1 MQTQTAEPVIQ
12 LQLPVTEV
20 NFILGLIGK
29 QPYDQVA
36 GLIDKIRAQ
45 AAPQLVA
52 FSQQQQ
58 EQVAPAAPADGQQT
72 SGNGEQF

>member
-1 MQTQTAEPVIQ
+1 MQTQTTEPILQ
-12 LQLPVTEV
+12 FQLPVTEV
-20 NFILGLIGK
+20 NFILSLVGK

-52 FSQQQQ
+52 FAQQQ
-58 EQVAPAAPADGQQT
+58 EQATPATPADG
-72 SGNGEQF
+72 EQF

>member
-1 MQTQTAEPVIQ
+1 MQTQTAESILQ

-20 NFILGLIGK
+20 NFILGLVGK

-52 FSQQQQ
+52 FAQQQ
-58 EQVAPAAPADGQQT
+58 EQAAPTAPADGQQT
-72 SGNGEQF
+72 SGNSEQF

>member
-1 MQTQTAEPVIQ
+1 MQTQTTEPILQ
-12 LQLPVTEV
+12 FQLPVTEV
-20 NFILGLIGK
+20 NFILGLVGR

-52 FSQQQQ
+52 FAQQQ
-58 EQVAPAAPADGQQT
+58 EQAAPAAPADGQQT

>member
-1 MQTQTAEPVIQ
+1 MQTQTTEPTLQ

-20 NFILGLIGK
+20 NFILGLVGK

-45 AAPQLVA
+45 AAPQLVTFA
-52 FSQQQQ
+52 QQQ
-58 EQVAPAAPADGQQT
+58 EQAAPAAPADGQQT

>member
-1 MQTQTAEPVIQ
+1 M
-12 LQLPVTEV
+12 
-20 NFILGLIGK
+20 
-29 QPYDQVA
+29 A

-52 FSQQQQ
+52 FAQQQQ
-58 EQVAPAAPADGQQT
+58 EQAAPAAPADGQQT